1 MQNKATDKQFT
12 DIFATTLASVQQYI
26 DFCKLCKVVDAD
38 LDTADLIAQVNTHFS
53 DIAHITSA
61 LAEFAETKNMQDLH
75 TKIMRQDTF
84 VREYFID
91 TLQYIE
97 QSKNYTGYCACL

>member
-12 DIFATTLASVQQYI
+12 DIFAITLASVQQYI
-26 DFCKLCKVVDAD
+26 DFCKLCKVDDD
-38 LDTADLIAQVNTHFS
+38 LDTADVKVQVNMYFD

-61 LAEFAETKNMQDLH
+61 LAEFAQTKNMQDLH
-75 TKIMRQDTF
+75 SKIMRQDTF

-91 TLQYIE
+91 TLEYIE